1 MKRYLYIR
9 WKKPGPGEPGH
20 TYSELD
26 GARHEIRKVELFANG
41 TRGFADAQEEIGGT
55 FLGTLPV
62 PPLAE
67 LAGDPAFEAKEI
79 AAEEFQRQWL
89 KRR

>member
-1 MKRYLYIR
+1 MKYLHIH
-9 WKKPGPGEPGH
+9 WKKPDPGAPGH

-26 GARHEIRKVELFANG
+26 GARHEVRKVDLYPNG
-41 TRGFADAQEEIGGT
+41 TRGFADSSEEAGGT

-79 AAEEFQRQWL
+79 AVEEFQRQWL